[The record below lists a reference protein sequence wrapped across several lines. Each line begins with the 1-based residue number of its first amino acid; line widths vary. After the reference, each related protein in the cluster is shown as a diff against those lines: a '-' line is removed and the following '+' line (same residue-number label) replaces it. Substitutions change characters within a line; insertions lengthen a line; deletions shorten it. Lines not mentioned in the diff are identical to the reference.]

1 MLDSPSLWLSVWPPT
16 VRGLQGQEWDSET
29 CNGDIWVDAVE
40 NFECSD
46 SPQMLCRSIS
56 ELWLS
61 PLVCSLAR
69 IFYKEHPEAT
79 CPWKYPVRWA
89 WLILFLPSFKG
100 GNQYLES
107 EKSKEKTSP
116 WDSDS
121 YSSAF
126 LMRQSQATWLPIQ
139 LLLLLGQQL
148 KYISQATSPPLRLEP
163 CDWVLDNGL

>member
-1 MLDSPSLWLSVWPPT
+1 MAFCVASHSQGPARTGVGFWD
-16 VRGLQGQEWDSET
+16 LQWRYMGR
-29 CNGDIWVDAVE
+29 
-40 NFECSD
+40 CSW
-46 SPQMLCRSIS
+46 
-56 ELWLS
+56 ELWMLRF
-61 PLVCSLAR
+61 PPNALQKYQWTLAQPSSVQFSKN
-69 IFYKEHPEAT
+69 FYKEHPEAT